1 MEFLR
6 YLKIELLKNSLIVE
20 EQMGSTLKKG
30 VIHVHG
36 LKKETLHKS
45 TEKNERAPE

>member
-1 MEFLR
+1 MSIHIEILR

-30 VIHVHG
+30 IIHVHG
-36 LKKETLHKS
+36 LKKETLNES
-45 TEKNERAPE
+45 MEK

>member
-1 MEFLR
+1 MTIHMEFLR

-30 VIHVHG
+30 VIHVQG
-36 LKKETLHKS
+36 PKKVTSAES
-45 TEKNERAPE
+45 TES